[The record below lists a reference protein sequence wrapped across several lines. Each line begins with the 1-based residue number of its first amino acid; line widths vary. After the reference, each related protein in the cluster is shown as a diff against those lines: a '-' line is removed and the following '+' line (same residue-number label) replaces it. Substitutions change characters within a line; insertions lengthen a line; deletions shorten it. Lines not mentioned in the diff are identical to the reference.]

1 MKTPV
6 IIGIAGGTG
15 SGKTTVA
22 RAIYDRVG
30 KDRIEWIS
38 HDSYYRNFDGYSPE
52 QRHQINFDHP
62 DSLETELLVRHLDVL
77 AKGSSVDVPVY
88 EFATHSRNPDKTHR
102 VEPRKVIIVE
112 GILVLAEPEL
122 RKRIDIKLFVDTP
135 ASPREARIKWRSTP
149 SFPGSSIYS
158 FSYLPCLQP
167 QPAVLHEVT
176 KFTDRRNGEVLP
188 SRFGVLPCV
197 GVEPIHGA
205 PRITTHGY
213 RYTEGGDW
221 DCLWCTSKRTRAL
234 KTRFAG
240 SNGNAKSRGSSPS

>member
-77 AKGSSVDVPVY
+77 AKGSSVEVPVY
-88 EFATHSRNPDKTHR
+88 EFATHSRNLEKTQR
-102 VEPRKVIIVE
+102 VEPRKVVIVE

-122 RKRIDIKLFVDTP
+122 RN
-135 ASPREARIKWRSTP
+135 ASTSSSSST
-149 SFPGSSIYS
+149 
-158 FSYLPCLQP
+158 
-167 QPAVLHEVT
+167 
-176 KFTDRRNGEVLP
+176 RR
-188 SRFGVLPCV
+188 R
-197 GVEPIHGA
+197 
-205 PRITTHGY
+205 
-213 RYTEGGDW
+213 
-221 DCLWCTSKRTRAL
+221 TSAS
-234 KTRFAG
+234 FAG
-240 SNGNAKSRGSSPS
+240 SRATSNRAAGSLKSVIDQYLTTVRPMHEEFVEPSKRYADLIIPEGGENQVALDAIISRVEHLLV